1 MASLDQCFPPEG
13 HAKLYTGPM
22 PSHEQFFFQL
32 VTGLQYI
39 HGIGLVHGSIK
50 PSNILIY
57 SRQDPQIKLSEFG
70 FTLPRWNNDNSAF
83 SDSGF
88 MSDKYWLAPELHHA
102 FTAADRKD
110 FTTVFIPTKESDVYA
125 SGKVFFYYYVQF
137 YSNINSNCF
146 LPNEL
151 IENKIFSKFSIP
163 LVSIQ
168 NFEKWLVNLNIY
180 FKSV

>member
-1 MASLDQCFPPEG
+1 VASLEQCFQTEG
-13 HAKLYTGPM
+13 HEKPYEGPM

-39 HGIGLVHGSIK
+39 HEKGLVHGSIK
-50 PSNILIY
+50 PSNILIR
-57 SRQDPQIKLSEFG
+57 SSQDPQIKLSEFG

-102 FTAADRKD
+102 FTAVDRKD
-110 FTTVFIPTKESDVYA
+110 FTTVFIPTRESDVFA
-125 SGKVFFYYYVQF
+125 SGKVFFYYYAKY

-146 LPNEL
+146 LASEL
-151 IENKIFSKFSIP
+151 IENETFSKFSYK
-163 LVSIQ
+163 V
-168 NFEKWLVNLNIY
+168 
-180 FKSV
+180 